1 MFLSMLNI
9 YNLVQLFSI
18 TTEECHSLSRSRE
31 NFKFY
36 LEIRDSNP
44 IKIGLPLTPNIQL
57 MKFGRVNAE
66 NNIIGNSFKLA
77 LVDHF
82 SNRVA
87 YYTRYMSSCTLLNS
101 TQLNSTQHQ
110 TFCAVVDLEKSS
122 PLI

>member
-1 MFLSMLNI
+1 MLNI

-18 TTEECHSLSRSRE
+18 TTEEYHSLSRSRE

-36 LEIRDSNP
+36 LEIRNSNP

-57 MKFGRVNAE
+57 IKFGRVNAE

-82 SNRVA
+82 QIEWPITPGTCPLALS
-87 YYTRYMSSCTLLNS
+87 S

-110 TFCAVVDLEKSS
+110 TFCVVVDLEKSS